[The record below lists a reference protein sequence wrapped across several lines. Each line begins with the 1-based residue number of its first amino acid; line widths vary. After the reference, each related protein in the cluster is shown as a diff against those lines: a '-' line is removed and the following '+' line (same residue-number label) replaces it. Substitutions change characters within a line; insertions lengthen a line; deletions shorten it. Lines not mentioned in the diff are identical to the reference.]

1 MLIAAAIAYA
11 LPFRQPNCN
20 TSSHYALVQTIA
32 SGTKTIDS
40 IHGETCDVSWSQ
52 GHYFANKAPGLAL
65 ATAPWYAALRV
76 LGVLRADPL
85 SRSSY
90 PTAMRAIPR
99 RDLWLM
105 GLWGAVLPALGLLW
119 LVRSV
124 AERLAPGAG
133 VATAATLAFATLLL
147 PFSSLFFSHVLAAF
161 LTFAAFALLLN
172 DQEARWRGVAL
183 AGLLAGFA
191 IVVEYPAG
199 LLVLALGAYAATG
212 HPRLRRGA
220 MFAVGALAG
229 VAPLAAS
236 DTGAFGAP
244 FLLSYVGAVL
254 VPGVSGHDV
263 LGANSV
269 GFFGVASPHW
279 AAGLQ
284 VLFGSR
290 GLLTLGPVLA
300 LAPVGCIWL
309 WKRSRRREAAFI
321 GGVCL
326 TFLIYNAAY
335 YSPIGGA
342 TPGPRFLI
350 LVIPFAALALAPV
363 VRRWPLSLLAL
374 ALPSFALLLAAHL
387 TQPLISPPY
396 EPKDWWHWLRSNG
409 LSSTVLE
416 PGAHGW
422 LPALPIVLA
431 AVTAVAAA
439 VGSVRETD
447 RTDVSAALVS
457 VVAWSTALVSFP
469 HLGRSHLGA
478 LAIAAMLAIA
488 VLASRRGVRGLGMII
503 AVGLGLDGVHR
514 HAGLSAALGLSGLVL
529 AIVVSK
535 LYVSTPPVRI
545 REVDR

>member
-1 MLIAAAIAYA
+1 VLIAAAVAYA

-32 SGTKTIDS
+32 SGTRTIDN

-65 ATAPWYAALRV
+65 ATTPWYAALHA
-76 LGVLRADPL
+76 LGILRADPL
-85 SRSSY
+85 SGSSY
-90 PTAMRAIPR
+90 PTAMRALPR

-124 AERLAPGAG
+124 AERFAPGAG

-172 DQEARWRGVAL
+172 DQEARWKGVAL

-191 IVVEYPAG
+191 AVVEYPAG
-199 LLVLALGAYAATG
+199 LLVLALGAYAATR

-220 MFAVGALAG
+220 VFAVGALVG
-229 VAPLAAS
+229 LAPLAAY
-236 DTGAFGAP
+236 DMWAFGSP
-244 FLLSYVGAVL
+244 FHLSYVGAVL

-269 GFFGVASPHW
+269 GFFGVASPHL
-279 AAGLQ
+279 AAALQ

-300 LAPVGCIWL
+300 LAPAGCILL
-309 WKRSRRREAAFI
+309 WKRSRPREAAFI

-326 TFLIYNAAY
+326 TYLIYNAAY
-335 YSPIGGA
+335 YSPLGGA

-363 VRRWPLSLLAL
+363 VRACPLSLLAL

-416 PGAHGW
+416 PGNHGW
-422 LPALPIVLA
+422 FPALAIVLA
-431 AVTAVAAA
+431 ALTAVAAA
-439 VGSVRETD
+439 IGSVRQTD
-447 RTDVSAALVS
+447 RTDVSAALVCL
-457 VVAWSTALVSFP
+457 VAWSTALVSFP
-469 HLGRSHLGA
+469 HLARSPLGA
-478 LAIAAMLAIA
+478 TAIAAMLAIA
-488 VLASRRGVRGLGMII
+488 VLVSRRGVWGVGTII

-514 HAGLSAALGLSGLVL
+514 HAALSAALGLSGLAL
-529 AIVVSK
+529 AIVVAK
-535 LYVSTPPVRI
+535 LYVSTPPGRV